1 MRLFKWKSAEKSDEI
16 NNFMVDQAC
25 RIVKGTAL
33 AYDVQYEIEK
43 VGEGGELRNDDELA
57 SLVAE
62 VAKSVPSC
70 HKVVE
75 RKEDWVLR
83 RLHPF
88 LPLEYALEA
97 EKLSSLL
104 SVQTELQPI
113 TRENLIFDEKGME
126 NRIRYL

>member
-1 MRLFKWKSAEKSDEI
+1 MKSIISWLIRHAESSK
-16 NNFMVDQAC
+16 
-25 RIVKGTAL
+25 AL
-33 AYDVQYEIEK
+33 RFLLHDVQYEIEK

-75 RKEDWVLR
+75 RKKIGCSEDFTL
-83 RLHPF
+83 

-113 TRENLIFDEKGME
+113 TRENLILMKKAWKPHSISLKAAF
-126 NRIRYL
+126 